1 MGKSVL
7 STIGSIMEVAQPLS
21 QGEQNFKALHGVVE
35 PNKNLVPGITDQDHI
50 FNGVPR
56 KEDPKTASYENF
68 RDDDESKEAYDKTL
82 KVSEK
87 PETDKDEEEN
97 VKEEVEVVDEAMKGE
112 AEYNARYGKG
122 GKKRKESE
130 TEEGGLGRHKV
141 NYVHPDKK
149 NIGNDRFETKE
160 KAVSYANSL
169 KKKGYHEV
177 NVTEETE
184 AVDEAMKGEDEYNAR
199 YGKGGKKRPPH
210 DPVGKEDSDINN
222 DGKVDSSDS
231 YLSNRRKVISKYL
244 NKEDAQVVVPVK
256 KVEVKEDDSFVKTDW
271 KEIFTKKAVAEE
283 VEDEATEIV
292 ESLKLL
298 KTYTAG
304 NHAAKV
310 YKDTDWDEH
319 RVKFFSGDTHH
330 KDADYHTDD
339 VEDAH
344 DTAKTQL
351 RDMAKKAMKEEAEQ
365 IHELSKGT
373 LKSYVKKAL
382 DTGSE
387 KSISNLASRG
397 GYETGKSAD
406 DDFESGYKYDRKS
419 VVRSQGVQRAVNK
432 LAKEEVEQIDELSP
446 ATLGSYKAKAAD
458 SEKAL
463 TDKSSTLSVP
473 PKERNVAA
481 VKANQRRQGMKLATS
496 KMEEEIQ
503 LVDEKHLTVAEKKK
517 REEIAK
523 AMEREN
529 PNMPMAKKMAIA
541 TATAKKV
548 AEEVEDLDEAQFSR
562 DQLKSAMDA
571 LENTKKAAAAEKDMK
586 KRTNHLMRQNFL
598 TKQVS
603 YMRSAIASE
612 GSKKAKMAEEIEAVA
627 EAVDVD
633 VNMHEF
639 MADKAKRAIYILKK
653 NNKPVPDE
661 LLRTYEKHKQ
671 EINKYRKDIGK
682 PVKEGVDFA
691 TARSDRGPIK
701 TYVKYGKNG
710 QTELVSRRAPRA
722 EIKIGEEASQV
733 DEASYSAKSARA
745 GKDIG
750 EKGKNFAAIAKDA
763 AKRYGSKKSGEKV
776 AGSVL
781 AKIRAKHMKEA
792 LNNDNM
798 MQTSVDKLKT
808 DPLASK
814 VKIKLPPSQGLK
826 PIGGEDQ
833 VHANMA
839 EEKLNRLYESLSD
852 RNKVKFMEKLET
864 EEGFEQ
870 LIRFA
875 EEQGF

>member
-1 MGKSVL
+1 MAKSVL
-7 STIGSIMEVAQPLS
+7 DTIGSIMEVAQPLS
-21 QGEQNFKALHGVVE
+21 QGEINFKKLNE
-35 PNKNLVPGITDQDHI
+35 PLPPNKKIVPGITDQDHI
-50 FNGVPR
+50 FNGIQKDANATLP
-56 KEDPKTASYENF
+56 ASYK
-68 RDDDESKEAYDKTL
+68 DDQDKAAYDKTL
-82 KVSEK
+82 KVSENPYPK
-87 PETDKDEEEN
+87 
-97 VKEEVEVVDEAMKGE
+97 KEEVEASEENTVFEKVEDSVEETPVLENAESVEEAMKGE
-112 AEYNARYGKG
+112 DEYYARYGKG
-122 GKKRKESE
+122 GKKKPA
-130 TEEGGLGRHKV
+130 L
-141 NYVHPDKK
+141 D
-149 NIGNDRFETKE
+149 
-160 KAVSYANSL
+160 A
-169 KKKGYHEV
+169 
-177 NVTEETE
+177 
-184 AVDEAMKGEDEYNAR
+184 
-199 YGKGGKKRPPH
+199 
-210 DPVGKEDSDINN
+210 VGKEDSDVNN

-231 YLSNRRKVISKYL
+231 YLKNRRKVINKYL
-244 NKEDAQVVVPVK
+244 NKEETHPVVLKKEEQVIEKTTWKEMLKK
-256 KVEVKEDDSFVKTDW
+256 KVEEEASIEE
-271 KEIFTKKAVAEE
+271 EIISI
-283 VEDEATEIV
+283 D

-298 KTYTAG
+298 KTYKVGDHT
-304 NHAAKV
+304 AKV
-310 YKDTDWDEH
+310 YKDHDWDEH
-319 RVKFFSGDTHH
+319 RVKFFTGDKHH
-330 KDADYHTDD
+330 KDADYHSDD
-339 VEDAH
+339 ADDAH

-351 RDMAKKAMKEEAEQ
+351 RDMAKKAMKEEAQQ

-406 DDFESGYKYDRKS
+406 DDFESGYKHDRKS

-432 LAKEEVEQIDELSP
+432 LAKEELDVI
-446 ATLGSYKAKAAD
+446 G
-458 SEKAL
+458 
-463 TDKSSTLSVP
+463 
-473 PKERNVAA
+473 
-481 VKANQRRQGMKLATS
+481 
-496 KMEEEIQ
+496 
-503 LVDEKHLTVAEKKK
+503 EKHLTAAEMKK

-523 AMEREN
+523 AIAKKN
-529 PNMPMAKKMAIA
+529 PDMPMGKKMAIA

-571 LENTKKAAAAEKDMK
+571 LENTKKAAAKEKDMK

-612 GSKKAKMAEEIEAVA
+612 GSKNLKMA

-639 MADKAKRAIYILKK
+639 MANKAQRAIAILKK

-661 LLRTYEKHKQ
+661 LLRTYEKHRQ
-671 EINKYRKDIGK
+671 EINKYRKDVGK
-682 PVKEGVDFA
+682 PMKEGVDFA
-691 TARSDRGPIK
+691 TARSDRGAIK

-722 EIKIGEEASQV
+722 EIKIGEEAEQV
-733 DEASYSAKSARA
+733 DESSYSAKAARA

-763 AKRYGSKKSGEKV
+763 AKRYGSKKSGENV
-776 AGSVL
+776 AGAVL

-792 LNNDNM
+792 MTNDDM
-798 MQTSVDKLKT
+798 MQASVDKLRN

-814 VKIKLPPSQGLK
+814 MKIKLPPSQGLK
-826 PIGGEDQ
+826 PIGGDEQ
-833 VHANMA
+833 AHANMA
-839 EEKLNRLYESLSD
+839 EEKLNRLYESLSYK
-852 RNKVKFMEKLET
+852 NKVKFMEKLET